1 MAEENIPD
9 APKSISD
16 LKNSFADKYIGKN
29 SGTVNTIRDIRNNG
43 IKEGGKSAAEYA
55 SQKAIQVGLSS
66 VGVPP
71 VVSKII
77 AKPLGK
83 LALKGIKLY
92 LIAGVSL
99 FLTISLI
106 IIGAIGF
113 GGFGSPEIKK
123 SELANDIP
131 EPYFE
136 AYNNYSQ
143 ISGVPWT
150 IYAAI
155 GKMQTDNGRIS
166 PYDNIIRNDKG
177 FVKEDITTKRIK
189 NRTGI
194 PSGTPSTSYVGPS
207 AINSAGKKIDGSVY
221 KCIGGKC
228 GPSPQ
233 IGIEA
238 DEAKGPFLLL
248 PSAYKNSG
256 EPQTLDGSLEIITDL
271 LFTAMDKVSSS
282 RPAGYGQDKD
292 TSVLFW
298 QEVLNEITPYLG
310 YPDNASTD
318 CADMN
323 TSESFYLRVSEI
335 WSCEILKS
343 RVYLLHDLTENPDG
357 SNSYLELGI
366 NNQKTTLIDEA
377 LSVSYNYSQ
386 WDNSD
391 CSSKNEIT
399 GIFPL
404 SRYQEK
410 KYSINRCDINQN
422 IATAAKI
429 VINGEKTLIGSRP
442 TSLGK
447 YQPLTV
453 GWSSIAGALGD
464 QSTQNTF
471 YQQGPHIKQIF
482 KQACIAY
489 TDNWLTTIVKDNS
502 IFVNKSQKEIFAK
515 LDNLIS
521 KSPTSPQNEKNCM
534 LNKKIIKLDSLV
546 VLLSDELAIIHNTGT
561 ENFGLTEV
569 DDANILNFIDYL
581 ATINTKVY
589 SEPIFG
595 KDSSV
600 NRLSISNSFVSYPS
614 PTEAS
619 VGYGNPIINSIIT
632 IAIEYG
638 GLFDGDDG
646 SGLSQGQPIGVTYLR
661 DHTFSGTAP
670 INKWSS
676 NFEKVSFST
685 CGTPANSSFKSRSAV
700 VAAWEPLCR
709 AAEMAHV
716 NLVITSAYRNN
727 VEQIKLRKD
736 RGDIAAVPATA
747 LGGGFWNGGSPHEK
761 GLAIDVNVGYA
772 NAQTVKAL
780 KFLHNIV
787 GCYNESSKQYSSF
800 PEELD
805 FLEYA
810 NGNTNKCPG
819 SQIPI
824 NRANTYGFVFYCF
837 SDEIPSGRALEALNL
852 PQVIECPKAKNDG
865 RWREMWHMQLGI
877 PTRTTI
883 LITDKSSPIRDIR
896 NTFPVEVWDTAISIA
911 RQTSG
916 LDISYKSV
924 KNNKHEDLVGLF
936 GLPLNEA
943 TKNAYLEISGD
954 SGIDLTML
962 AERLMEPRTNASVA
976 SQLWF
981 HCDFGVFEKGYTLG
995 YKNKCNSNTSARQN
1009 MKKIGDTTLTK
1020 EVVYTLNNYGKPYKT
1035 DSQND
1040 ESYDEISLIAK
1051 AFNMPNLLNKTLRD
1065 IYDASTKIE
1074 KNKAVPGDLMVFAT
1088 KNEIESIGIIFDVE
1102 KNLIIV
1108 ADPKNG
1114 VSMIKN
1120 IKKYRNSTTIY
1131 YRRLN

>member
-1 MAEENIPD
+1 MAEDKSPNT
-9 APKSISD
+9 PKSIAE
-16 LKNSFADKYIGKN
+16 LKNSFADKYMGKN
-29 SGTVNTIRDIRNNG
+29 SGTVNTIRDLRKNG
-43 IKEGGKSAAEYA
+43 IKEGGKSAAEFA
-55 SQKAIQVGLSS
+55 SQKAIQAGLAS

-71 VVSKII
+71 VLSKII

-83 LALKGIKLY
+83 LALKGVKIY

-113 GGFGSPEIKK
+113 GGFGSPDIKK

-150 IYAAI
+150 IYAAL

-177 FVKEDITTKRIK
+177 FVEEDIATKRIK
-189 NRTGI
+189 SRTGV
-194 PSGTPSTSYVGPS
+194 PSSTPGTSYVGPS
-207 AINSAGKKIDGSVY
+207 ALNSVSKKIDGSVY
-221 KCIGGKC
+221 KCVGGKC

-233 IGIEA
+233 IGLEM

-256 EPQTLDGSLEIITDL
+256 EPETLDGSLEIITDL
-271 LFTAMDKVSSS
+271 LFTAMDKVSAA

-292 TSVLFW
+292 TSILFW
-298 QEVLNEITPYLG
+298 QEVLNEVTPYLG

-323 TSESFYLRVSEI
+323 TSESFYQRVSEI

-343 RVYLLHDLTENPDG
+343 RVYLLYDLVSNPDG
-357 SNSYLELGI
+357 SNSYLELGL

-404 SRYQEK
+404 SRQQEK

-429 VINGEKTLIGSRP
+429 VINGEKSSIASRS
-442 TSLGK
+442 TTLGK

-453 GWSSIAGALGD
+453 GWTAITGALGD
-464 QSTQNTF
+464 QSNQNLF
-471 YQQGPHIKQIF
+471 YEQGPHLKQIF
-482 KQACIAY
+482 KHACIAY

-502 IFVNKSQKEIFAK
+502 IFANKSQKEIYAK
-515 LDNLIS
+515 LDNLIT
-521 KSPTSPQNEKNCM
+521 KSPTSPQNEKSCIS
-534 LNKKIIKLDSLV
+534 NKKNLKIDTLV
-546 VLLSDELAIIHNTGT
+546 MLLSDELAIIHNTGT

-569 DDANILNFIDYL
+569 DDANILTFIDYL

-589 SEPIFG
+589 SEPLYG

-600 NRLSISNSFVSYPS
+600 NRLSISNTFVNYPA

-619 VGYGNPIINSIIT
+619 VGYGNPIINAIIT

-661 DHTFSGTAP
+661 DHTFSGTSP

-676 NFEKVSFST
+676 NFEKLNFST

-736 RGDIAAVPATA
+736 RGDIAAMPATN
-747 LGGGFWNGGSPHEK
+747 LGGGFWSGGSPHEK
-761 GLAIDVNVGYA
+761 GLAVDVNVGFA

-787 GCYNESSKQYSSF
+787 GCYNEGSKQYTSF

-810 NGNTNKCPG
+810 NGNTTRCPG
-819 SQIPI
+819 AQVPI

-837 SDEIPSGRALEALNL
+837 KDAIPSGVALEPLNSS
-852 PQVIECPKAKNDG
+852 PVIECPKARDGG

-877 PTRTTI
+877 PTQSTR
-883 LITDKSSPIRDIR
+883 LITDTTSPIRVIR
-896 NTFPVEVWDTAISIA
+896 NAFPVEVWDTAIAIA

-916 LDISYKSV
+916 LESSFKAV
-924 KNNKHEDLVGLF
+924 KNTKHEDLVGLF
-936 GLPLNEA
+936 GLPLNED

-954 SGIDLTML
+954 SGIEFTLL
-962 AERLMEPRTNASVA
+962 AERLLDPRTNANVA
-976 SQLWF
+976 AQLWF
-981 HCDFGVFEKGYTLG
+981 NCDFGVFEKGYTLG
-995 YKNKCNSNTSARQN
+995 YKKKCNNNTTFRKN
-1009 MKKIGDTTLTK
+1009 MKKISDDLP
-1020 EVVYTLNNYGKPYKT
+1020 VQVIYALNNFAKPYLA
-1035 DSQND
+1035 DSKNED
-1040 ESYDEISLIAK
+1040 SYDEISLIAN
-1051 AFNMPNLLNKTLRD
+1051 AFNMPNLLNKTLRN

-1074 KNKAVPGDLMVFAT
+1074 KSNTVSGDLIVFAT
-1088 KNEIESIGIIFDVE
+1088 KNEIESIGIVFDVE

-1114 VSMIKN
+1114 VSLIKN
-1120 IKKYRNSTTIY
+1120 IKRYRNSTTIY